1 MKGYKHLK
9 PVGRIALILVMLL
22 QLLPPL
28 AVGAQEAEQKIV
40 RVGWYESAYCCM
52 EDDTPFCAELRTR
65 ESLGARKDCPT
76 QRENIQYARP
86 GRLHADRSASLPE
99 LMKENWLAVL
109 LCVTAVFVVIL
120 LLLVRKLNAER
131 RIRESLQQELARM
144 EQTKAGVK
152 VAYTDELTGVK
163 SKHAFAEAEDR
174 MDRRLAEKDLTRFAI
189 VLFNL
194 NGLQKINDTKG
205 HEAGDKFIKDACRI
219 ICVQFKHSPVFRIGG
234 DEFVAILEGSDYENR
249 EELMDSFERQMENN
263 LKQGDVTIASGYACY
278 DPSADKNA
286 HAVLERANK
295 RMYERKKQMKGRRK

>member
-65 ESLGARKDCPT
+65 ESLVARKDCPT

-86 GRLHADRSASLPE
+86 GRLHADRSASLLE

-131 RIRESLQQELARM
+131 RIRESMQQELARM

-163 SKHAFAEAEDR
+163 SKHAFAEAE
-174 MDRRLAEKDLTRFAI
+174 
-189 VLFNL
+189 
-194 NGLQKINDTKG
+194 NGLQKINDSKG

-234 DEFVAILEGSDYENR
+234 DEFVAILEGDDYEKR

-295 RMYERKKQMKGRRK
+295 RMYERKKQMKGKRK

>member
-40 RVGWYESAYCCM
+40 RVGCYESAYCCM

-174 MDRRLAEKDLTRFAI
+174 MDRRLAEKDLTRF
-189 VLFNL
+189 V
-194 NGLQKINDTKG
+194 INDSKG

-234 DEFVAILEGSDYENR
+234 DEFVAILEGGDYEKR
-249 EELMDSFERQMENN
+249 EELMDSFERQMDTN

-295 RMYERKKQMKGRRK
+295 RMYERKKQMKGRGK